1 MRDRPVSIDFTGTET
16 SSPSRRGRAEWASR
30 PERSNALALRCMAWV
45 SLRLGRTAAR
55 GVLYL
60 VAFYFLLFSPAA
72 RRSSADWLRRVRDQP
87 GWEPGWRD
95 LYRQFMSFAS
105 VVHDRVYLVNDQ
117 YHLFDIE
124 LHNHEITHAMRA
136 QGRGLMLM
144 GAHMGSFEVLRTLG
158 RQQPGLRVA
167 MAMYKENAQK
177 INQLL
182 SAINPAAEL
191 DVVALGQVD
200 SMLQLNALFDANTIV
215 GMMGDRCLGD
225 EAARSIN
232 FFGAPARFPLGP
244 FRMAAILRRPVV
256 FMVGLYGGG
265 RRYDVHF
272 ELLADFTHVPAGGRQ
287 AQMEAAMDRYA
298 ALLEKYGRMAP
309 HNWFNFYDFW
319 AGGVASPAPAKRAA
333 SNSAGNT
340 GTDTDADT
348 DRRVRKAQP

>member
-1 MRDRPVSIDFTGTET
+1 
-16 SSPSRRGRAEWASR
+16 
-30 PERSNALALRCMAWV
+30 
-45 SLRLGRTAAR
+45 
-55 GVLYL
+55 
-60 VAFYFLLFSPAA
+60 
-72 RRSSADWLRRVRDQP
+72 
-87 GWEPGWRD
+87 
-95 LYRQFMSFAS
+95 
-105 VVHDRVYLVNDQ
+105 
-117 YHLFDIE
+117 
-124 LHNHEITHAMRA
+124 
-136 QGRGLMLM
+136 
-144 GAHMGSFEVLRTLG
+144 MGSFEVLRSLG

-167 MAMYKENAQK
+167 MAMYKENARK

-200 SMLQLNALFDANTIV
+200 SMLQLHALFDANTIV

-225 EAARSIN
+225 EASRSIN

-272 ELLADFTHVPAGGRQ
+272 EMLADFTHVPAGGRQ

-298 ALLEKYGRMAP
+298 MLLEKYGRMAP

-319 AGGVASPAPAKRAA
+319 AGAES
-333 SNSAGNT
+333 T
-340 GTDTDADT
+340 GQARET
-348 DRRVRKAQP
+348 QP